1 MFEAVLPPGS
11 GYTPSPTPPNTEEDK
26 KNEDVGEQKR
36 KEAEIPSRRS
46 TPDESHR
53 REILTDSEDDY
64 YEGNGKKMENDERKE
79 MIQTTVQLH
88 NVPVEK
94 EGNEEDVGNS
104 VESEDDSPKSLL
116 TSSVDNNV
124 TASSTPIRKIS
135 KSESFSHHSE
145 FNEAKQRR
153 KNFKSSRSNAMMHR
167 SSQSSAGSATDLRRS
182 MSLSDSEEEKEGLG
196 SVVERKFDG
205 SKNDFIKQ
213 SNDRA
218 VSMSDLSAKNMV
230 KGSMERKSEEGHAEK
245 VQKATSLQ
253 KLSGESVNKDEV
265 VQMDTYRKQLEMQ
278 FEQWKEEF
286 MKQHGGKTREEVEAE
301 EKRAASDMMVSNRL
315 LSNLWFGIGS

>member
-11 GYTPSPTPPNTEEDK
+11 GYTPSPTPPNTEEEK
-26 KNEDVGEQKR
+26 KTEDVGEQKM
-36 KEAEIPSRRS
+36 KEDEIHSRRS

-53 REILTDSEDDY
+53 REILSDSEDEY
-64 YEGNGKKMENDERKE
+64 YEGNGKKMENDECKE
-79 MIQTTVQLH
+79 LIQTTVQLH
-88 NVPVEK
+88 QIPVEK
-94 EGNEEDVGNS
+94 EKERDEEDLRNS
-104 VESEDDSPKSLL
+104 IESEQDSPKSLL
-116 TSSVDNNV
+116 TSLDNT
-124 TASSTPIRKIS
+124 TASSAPIRKLS
-135 KSESFSHHSE
+135 KSESFSHNSE

-167 SSQSSAGSATDLRRS
+167 SSQSSCGSATDLRRS
-182 MSLSDSEEEKEGLG
+182 MSLSDSEEEREGLG

-205 SKNDFIKQ
+205 KNDVIKQ

-218 VSMSDLSAKNMV
+218 MSMSDLSAK
-230 KGSMERKSEEGHAEK
+230 KITTGSMEIPDEENVAK

-253 KLSGESVNKDEV
+253 KLSGESVSTDEV

-278 FEQWKEEF
+278 FEQWKQEF
-286 MKQHGGKTREEVEAE
+286 MKQHGGKTKEEVEAE

-315 LSNLWFGIGS
+315 LSC